1 VIPPTKPKRSVSSTL
16 QPIRTSPSPLFR
28 PRLVFARDSSL
39 GSDKSGAASPRIL
52 VVEDDFLVADQ
63 MESVLENAGFIV
75 AGVVTSAEEAI
86 KAAGDQKID
95 LAIMDIRLSGKRDGI
110 DAALELYRTL
120 QVRCLFA
127 TAHSDPAI
135 QKRAEAARP
144 LGWLQK
150 PYSMA
155 SLLQSVRNAIDALD
169 RI

>member
-1 VIPPTKPKRSVSSTL
+1 VSPSTKPKRLVFST
-16 QPIRTSPSPLFR
+16 PEPVRTSPPSSFR
-28 PRLVFARDSSL
+28 PRIAFARDGSL
-39 GSDKSGAASPRIL
+39 GSEKGAAASPRIL

-63 MESVLENAGFIV
+63 MESLLQNAGFTV
-75 AGVVTSAEEAI
+75 AAVVASAEDAI
-86 KAAGDQKID
+86 KVAAEQKID
-95 LAIMDIRLSGKRDGI
+95 LAIMDIRLSGQRDGI

-120 QVRCLFA
+120 QIRCLFA

-155 SLLQSVRNAIDALD
+155 SLLQSVRNAIQVLD
-169 RI
+169 KN